1 MTTAWRRLL
10 TGDSGPLPAQRTPAP
25 NLDRVT
31 AGPQDPD
38 VDPLTFDEV
47 IWVRDRSLGGRLI
60 APTIVLQLVEAYFEA
75 RGSRSTS

>member
-1 MTTAWRRLL
+1 MTNRWPRLL
-10 TGDSGPLPAQRTPAP
+10 TLRPTSGSATRTPAP

-38 VDPLTFDEV
+38 VDPLSFDE
-47 IWVRDRSLGGRLI
+47 ILWVRDRSLGGRLI